1 MTQKEIM
8 FDLVTNEIN
17 HLTLKQLDEVWHFII
32 IDMNKAVKEK
42 ESKKKKVTKNQ
53 KRLWNIW
60 G

>member
-17 HLTLKQLDEVWHFII
+17 HLTLKQLDQVWHFII
-32 IDMNKAVKEK
+32 IDMNKEK
-42 ESKKKKVTKNQ
+42 ENKKKKVTKKE

-60 G
+60 N